1 MAVAKLSEAERA
13 KEEMESELKRKEQ
26 ELQKRTGARFRLA
39 GGEDAVK
46 VCVSHR
52 GLGAFPRADMSWRR
66 KADEVPTSQPDQQV
80 PVEDDPVAAASSTT
94 PADVDADAASLSCQP
109 DVAAEA
115 ATSQPDQQ
123 VPVEDD
129 PVAAASSTTHADVDA
144 SLSCPDQ
151 NTPPD
156 VAAEAATSQPDH
168 QVPVED
174 DPVAAAS
181 STTPA
186 DVDAEATSAADGVEQ
201 SDEQTHGESNY
212 DDAVQQLHPATS
224 SLAPNNNEQLLTA
237 ST

>member
-1 MAVAKLSEAERA
+1 MVVKLTNHPRNTSDVALFIYVRKFLCKRWCWQMAVAKLSEAERA

-94 PADVDADAASLSCQP
+94 PADVDA
-109 DVAAEA
+109 
-115 ATSQPDQQ
+115 
-123 VPVEDD
+123 
-129 PVAAASSTTHADVDA
+129 
-144 SLSCPDQ
+144 
-151 NTPPD
+151 
-156 VAAEAATSQPDH
+156 
-168 QVPVED
+168 
-174 DPVAAAS
+174 
-181 STTPA
+181 
-186 DVDAEATSAADGVEQ
+186 EATSAADGVEQ

>member
-1 MAVAKLSEAERA
+1 MVVKLTNHPRNTSDVALFIYVRKFLCKRWCWQMAVAKLSEAERA

-129 PVAAASSTTHADVDA
+129 PI
-144 SLSCPDQ
+144 
-151 NTPPD
+151 
-156 VAAEAATSQPDH
+156 
-168 QVPVED
+168 
-174 DPVAAAS
+174 AAAS

-212 DDAVQQLHPATS
+212 DDAAQQLHPATS